1 MQQNERIKILIVDDL
16 DSMRQEFGAI
26 CREFVPDARIDE
38 ATDVVHAMELLQKEM
53 PIYDVVF
60 TDINMPNI
68 SGLKLISFI
77 RALPLY
83 NNVPIL
89 VISMMTARNDVER
102 AMELGAN
109 GYLMRPL
116 RREDFEIVYLTY
128 IQRKDAKSQS

>member
-1 MQQNERIKILIVDDL
+1 MKQNPVKILIVDDL
-16 DSMRQEFGAI
+16 ESMRQEFSSI
-26 CREFVPDARIDE
+26 CREFLPDARIDE

-68 SGLKLISFI
+68 NGLKLISFI
-77 RALPLY
+77 RALTLY

-89 VISMMTARNDVER
+89 VISMMTGRSDVEK

-128 IQRKDAKSQS
+128 IQRKS